1 MWFLSHEIQSFTVLN
16 SVAFSTFTRHH
27 YLIPEQSVVAKN
39 NPGNRAVTLPLTH
52 TLVPKPGTHWSTSCI
67 YRFASS
73 ESVLAIEPHSVCS
86 TAVASF
92 TCWENWHLQAL
103 PLLWPGSVLCSRSL
117 LENSPLFG
125 PGSWSYFL
133 SLSFPA
139 QTVQR
144 PQATQCCLAVTSN
157 LLLFRAKLQLFSA
170 NSIMNF
176 DFLLKKCLLRLQN
189 IQFKEMSAGDQAT
202 FLFLK
207 LVVSNI
213 QEQKKGK
220 VLFKLVG
227 LYFRTRWIKSRTD
240 KCYSY
245 IAKSLS
251 FKKNIKLLTDEF

>member
-1 MWFLSHEIQSFTVLN
+1 MWFLSREIQSFTVLN

-27 YLIPEQSVVAKN
+27 YLIPEQSVCKKQSRKPSSHSPFWPIPSSQSLA
-39 NPGNRAVTLPLTH
+39 PTDLLP
-52 TLVPKPGTHWSTSCI
+52 VSIDWPPP
-67 YRFASS
+67 
-73 ESVLAIEPHSVCS
+73 SVLAIEPHSVCS

-92 TCWENWHLQAL
+92 TGWENWHLQAL
-103 PLLWPGSVLCSRSL
+103 PVLWPGSVLCSRSL
-117 LENSPLFG
+117 LEKSPLFG

-133 SLSFPA
+133 SLSFPT

-176 DFLLKKCLLRLQN
+176 DFLFKKCLLRLQN

-202 FLFLK
+202 LLFLK

-213 QEQKKGK
+213 QKQKKGK
-220 VLFKLVG
+220 VLSKLVG
-227 LYFRTRWIKSRTD
+227 LYFRTRWIKSRTV

-251 FKKNIKLLTDEF
+251 FKKNIKFLTDEF